1 MTFKR
6 NLAILLLAT
15 SLSGAAFA
23 QKPVALDDEA
33 IFVAVE
39 EVLQG
44 SRALAAARIIVI
56 RSQDGFIT
64 LGGSA
69 ASVKDIATAERLA
82 SSVRGVTGVRNEI
95 RVADRPW
102 RA

>member
-1 MTFKR
+1 MTFKK
-6 NLAILLLAT
+6 NLTIALLAV
-15 SLSGAAFA
+15 SLSGPTFA

-39 EVLQG
+39 EVLHG
-44 SRALAAARIIVI
+44 ARALAAARIKV

-64 LGGSA
+64 LSGSA
-69 ASVKDIATAERLA
+69 PSVKDIATAGRLA

-102 RA
+102 HA

>member
-1 MTFKR
+1 MTFKN
-6 NLAILLLAT
+6 NLAIVLLAA
-15 SLSGAAFA
+15 SLSGPTFA
-23 QKPVALDDEA
+23 QEPVVLDDEA

-44 SRALAAARIIVI
+44 APALAAARITV

-64 LGGSA
+64 LSGSA
-69 ASVKDIATAERLA
+69 PSVKEIATAVRLA
-82 SSVRGVTGVRNEI
+82 SSVRGVTGVSNEI
-95 RVADRPW
+95 RVAERPW